1 MDINC
6 PVLSET
12 MSLSDETG
20 FMLALHSANSNNLIL
35 ALIPDE
41 PCCEQKL
48 MCVLCGPTK
57 CHNNIFPSHL
67 VLVFIES
74 ALVLI
79 SSAS

>member
-1 MDINC
+1 M
-6 PVLSET
+6 LSET
-12 MSLSDETG
+12 MSLLDETG
-20 FMLALHSANSNNLIL
+20 FMLALHKANFNNLIL

-48 MCVLCGPTK
+48 MCGQTK
-57 CHNNIFPSHL
+57 CHNNIFSSHL

-79 SSAS
+79 SSASSKILF